1 MFVTAGTAIHLDPFR
16 CHYPTTIK
24 LRLAYC
30 LQRKSLGACPPIDV
44 DKQGGIQQSGGIY
57 PVTIKQE

>member
-24 LRLAYC
+24 LCMAYRPE
-30 LQRKSLGACPPIDV
+30 RKSLGTRTPIDV
-44 DKQGGIQQSGGIY
+44 DQQESIQQSGGIY
-57 PVTIKQE
+57 PVAV